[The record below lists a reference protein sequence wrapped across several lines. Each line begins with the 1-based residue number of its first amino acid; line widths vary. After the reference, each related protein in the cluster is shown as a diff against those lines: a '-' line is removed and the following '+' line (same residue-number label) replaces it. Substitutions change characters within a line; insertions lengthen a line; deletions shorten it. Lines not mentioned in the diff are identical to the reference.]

1 MRTESS
7 WIHVSRPVS
16 SMRCSGPFSEA
27 WASIERWA
35 LSLRFTGAWVIVI
48 LPVVMRA
55 TSTRSSMSRVRL
67 WSWRRTERRA
77 ICAVSS
83 LKASATLPAN
93 PVQLIGRRTEKSPL
107 LRDPSAVRRATW
119 STSSL
124 ADAGRI
130 AIYWAPPEGRETRAT
145 RARNE
150 QVMCRHL
157 SATARGKCPE
167 CRRSTRGEGERV
179 RSNSVIASRS
189 EKPEHGVWQLCARGT
204 ARFHSCQEREADDE
218 EAPDGKDARAL
229 IAPCRVRDPAEDE
242 GADHRR
248 ALAAQRVETKELR
261 LHALG
266 AQAREEG
273 ATRRLHRSEPGAG
286 HHCKDPELCRRLHEV
301 GGDDHRRPLD
311 EGDHHHALGAEV
323 VDGLGPGE
331 RAAEGGDLDDDVEDN
346 EPLHGKAQGLRGED
360 RGEGDHGVHAVLVEE
375 VGAHEAA
382 QIPES
387 EDAARGGQDLGH
399 AVTRRLP
406 HAEATGSGLGQDD
419 EGGQR
424 EHREEHR
431 RAEEGASICLR
442 AHEGERSEECD
453 DGARVADGE
462 APRRDATLMRP
473 RGEIGEI
480 GVVIHEGALV
490 ADVAQH
496 AQEEAPHHHAWL
508 HGFYEGGGDHRE
520 EGEADEERPPDARAI
535 GHSAEEGRADGD
547 HGHGDGDHAAPPE
560 IAGARSIAHHAHG
573 VVRGI
578 DGGEHHRREGGIREI
593 IEGPGRDGADV
604 HEADPASTGSGT
616 RCSSAWNSAMI
627 SRRRARRWPRRSRS
641 RSTAMSP
648 RASRRTCSTR
658 AVHDRAKNPV
668 GRSESRKATI
678 RRPPAT
684 CHKPQPSRA
693 QHTG

>member
-1 MRTESS
+1 MRTESP
-7 WIHVSRPVS
+7 WIHVSCPLS
-16 SMRCSGPFSEA
+16 SMRCSACLSEA
-27 WASIERWA
+27 RASIARSA
-35 LSLRFTGAWVIVI
+35 LSLRFTGARVIVI

-67 WSWRRTERRA
+67 WSWRRTARRA
-77 ICAVSS
+77 ICALSSLPPRFCVIFPSVPTTRLRRSSSEASRSFISTMS
-83 LKASATLPAN
+83 LKAPATLPAN
-93 PVQLIGRRTEKSPL
+93 PVQLMGRRTEKSPL

-167 CRRSTRGEGERV
+167 CRRSTRGEGERG

-189 EKPEHGVWQLCARGT
+189 ERPEHGVWQLCARGT

-273 ATRRLHRSEPGAG
+273 ATRRLHRSEPRAR
-286 HHCKDPELCRRLHEV
+286 HHCKDPELCGRLHEV

-311 EGDHHHALGAEV
+311 EGDHHYALGTEV
-323 VDGLGPGE
+323 IDRLGPGQ
-331 RAAEGGDLDDDVEDN
+331 RTAEGGDLDDDVEDD
-346 EPLHGKAQGLRGED
+346 EPLHGKAQRLRGED

-382 QIPES
+382 EVPES
-387 EDAARGGQDLGH
+387 QDAARGGEDFGH

-424 EHREEHR
+424 EHREEHG
-431 RAEEGASICLR
+431 RAEEGASVCLR
-442 AHEGERSEECD
+442 AHEGERSKECG

-462 APRRDATLMRP
+462 APRGDATLMRP

-480 GVVIHEGALV
+480 GVVVHEGALV

-496 AQEEAPHHHAWL
+496 PQEEAPHDHAWM
-508 HGFYEGGGDHRE
+508 HGRHEGGGE
-520 EGEADEERPPDARAI
+520 NGE
-535 GHSAEEGRADGD
+535 
-547 HGHGDGDHAAPPE
+547 
-560 IAGARSIAHHAHG
+560 
-573 VVRGI
+573 RG
-578 DGGEHHRREGGIREI
+578 E
-593 IEGPGRDGADV
+593 
-604 HEADPASTGSGT
+604 
-616 RCSSAWNSAMI
+616 
-627 SRRRARRWPRRSRS
+627 
-641 RSTAMSP
+641 
-648 RASRRTCSTR
+648 
-658 AVHDRAKNPV
+658 
-668 GRSESRKATI
+668 
-678 RRPPAT
+678 
-684 CHKPQPSRA
+684 
-693 QHTG
+693 

>member
-16 SMRCSGPFSEA
+16 SMRCSGPLSEA

-35 LSLRFTGAWVIVI
+35 LSLRFTGARVIVI

-67 WSWRRTERRA
+67 LSWRRTERRAICAVSSLPPRFCVIFPSVPTTRLRRSSSEASRA

-83 LKASATLPAN
+83 LKASATLPAI

-167 CRRSTRGEGERV
+167 CRRSTRGEGERG

-189 EKPEHGVWQLCARGT
+189 ERPEHGVWQLCARGT

-286 HHCKDPELCRRLHEV
+286 HHCKDPELCGRLHEV

-311 EGDHHHALGAEV
+311 EGDHHYAPGTEV
-323 VDGLGPGE
+323 IDRLGPGQ

-387 EDAARGGQDLGH
+387 EDAARSGEDLGH

-406 HAEATGSGLGQDD
+406 HAEATGSGIGQDD
-419 EGGQR
+419 E
-424 EHREEHR
+424 
-431 RAEEGASICLR
+431 C
-442 AHEGERSEECD
+442 
-453 DGARVADGE
+453 
-462 APRRDATLMRP
+462 
-473 RGEIGEI
+473 
-480 GVVIHEGALV
+480 
-490 ADVAQH
+490 
-496 AQEEAPHHHAWL
+496 
-508 HGFYEGGGDHRE
+508 
-520 EGEADEERPPDARAI
+520 
-535 GHSAEEGRADGD
+535 
-547 HGHGDGDHAAPPE
+547 
-560 IAGARSIAHHAHG
+560 
-573 VVRGI
+573 
-578 DGGEHHRREGGIREI
+578 
-593 IEGPGRDGADV
+593 
-604 HEADPASTGSGT
+604 
-616 RCSSAWNSAMI
+616 
-627 SRRRARRWPRRSRS
+627 
-641 RSTAMSP
+641 
-648 RASRRTCSTR
+648 
-658 AVHDRAKNPV
+658 
-668 GRSESRKATI
+668 
-678 RRPPAT
+678 
-684 CHKPQPSRA
+684 
-693 QHTG
+693 